1 MELKYLL
8 FCLSIDLFD
17 VKDFKRNLADGN
29 LIIKCVQR
37 EFVVAIFMVWGI
49 LLGKNFGVMNNW
61 QAPVQKRLK
70 GSTSNYEHTFLREC
84 CTKPCVRFY

>member
-37 EFVVAIFMVWGI
+37 EFVVAIFMV
-49 LLGKNFGVMNNW
+49 
-61 QAPVQKRLK
+61 
-70 GSTSNYEHTFLREC
+70 
-84 CTKPCVRFY
+84 